1 MIEERL
7 VSLLAH
13 AAVAAA
19 PELGGADPPAR
30 IELSR
35 PPDKR
40 FGDFFTNLALVW
52 ASQLKRN
59 PREVADAIV
68 RHLPQADFV
77 ERAEVAG
84 GGFVNLFVTDSW
96 LYDVLRQAVSQRYG
110 WAEPTGQRVQ
120 VEYVSVNPTGPLH
133 VGHARN
139 AVIGDALASVLEAS
153 GSNVQREYYLNDYG
167 RQMELFGMSVEAR
180 YLQHFGRPAEIPEG
194 GYQGEYVAKMA
205 AEIAAR
211 HGDSLLDAPDRRE
224 RLLEEGYA
232 LALAGIRVTLD
243 RIGIRFDTWF
253 SERDLHAT
261 GAVADAVKRLRSEG
275 HAYESEGAIYFRATQ
290 FGDEKDR
297 VLIRSNGEPTY
308 FAADCAYLLNKFERG
323 FELLIYVW
331 GADHHGTVKR
341 LKGVARAFGFDPE
354 RVEFLLMQLVTLSRG
369 GEPVRLSKRAGD
381 IVTLD
386 ELLDEAGPDAARYTL
401 LTRSHDS
408 QMEFDI
414 ELATRQANENP
425 VFYVQYAHARIA
437 SILRHAEELGVALRP
452 VDEARLDLLTHE
464 TELELLRKVAELP
477 NEIRQAADFRAP
489 HRLTH
494 YVEDFAAQFHRFYG
508 ECRVVSDDDELT
520 QARLW
525 LCRAAKEV
533 VAGVLGLLGVSAP
546 EAMERREEG

>member
-30 IELSR
+30 IELTR
-35 PPDKR
+35 PDKR
-40 FGDFFTNLALVW
+40 FGDFSTNLALVW
-52 ASQLKRN
+52 ASQLKRS
-59 PREVADAIV
+59 PREVAEAIV
-68 RHLPQADFV
+68 RHLPQAEFV

-84 GGFVNLFVTDSW
+84 EGFVNLFVTDSW
-96 LYDVLRQAVSQRYG
+96 LYDVLRQAVTQRYG

-153 GSNVQREYYLNDYG
+153 GSNVLREYYLNDYG

-180 YLQHFGRPAEIPEG
+180 YLQYFGRPAEIPEG
-194 GYQGEYVAKMA
+194 GYRGEYVAEMA

-211 HGDSLLDAPDRRE
+211 NGDSLLDGPDR
-224 RLLEEGYA
+224 
-232 LALAGIRVTLD
+232 
-243 RIGIRFDTWF
+243 
-253 SERDLHAT
+253 
-261 GAVADAVKRLRSEG
+261 VKRLQAEG
-275 HAYESEGAIYFRATQ
+275 HAYESEGAIYFRATE

-323 FELLIYVW
+323 FDLLIYVW

-354 RVEFLLMQLVTLSRG
+354 RVEFLLMQLVTLSRA

-437 SILRHAEELGVALRP
+437 SILRHAEEHRIRLRP
-452 VDEARLDLLTHE
+452 VTETSLDLLTHE
-464 TELELLRKVAELP
+464 TELGLLRKVAELP

-494 YVEDFAAQFHRFYG
+494 YVEDFAAQFHRFYA
-508 ECRVVSDDDELT
+508 ECRVVSEDDALT

-533 VAGVLGLLGVSAP
+533 VAGVLGLLGASAP
-546 EAMERREEG
+546 ESMERREDG